1 MSATQ
6 TMPINLSTA
15 FHSGAYRTEPITMP
29 VVWDQA
35 TRDRLQ
41 ALEDAR
47 WRNNPNGIPDVL
59 PLPSDPVVQTGESGL
74 DMETVKKYAP
84 YALGAMALLFILT
97 R

>member
-15 FHSGAYRTEPITMP
+15 FHSGAYRTEPISFP
-29 VVWDQA
+29 FVLDQV

-47 WRNNPNGIPDVL
+47 WKNNPNGIPDVL
-59 PLPSDPVVQTGESGL
+59 PLPSDPVTGESGL

-84 YALGAMALLFILT
+84 YALGAMALLFVLT